1 MVLKIF
7 RDRKRRFAYTGLVP
21 ILLLFSLIYV
31 YPIFSAFFVS
41 LHDWELLSKSHDFI
55 AFRNYLNVLQD
66 GVFRRSFI
74 NTFYFTFV
82 YLFLTLVA
90 GLALA
95 LFLNSLKKPYQ
106 TILEVIIFLPVVTIT
121 VAGSLVWKWMY
132 NPSFGILNYLLSFVG
147 IEPLM
152 FLASPKIVIP
162 SIIVMALWKWI
173 GINVIIFLAGLQ
185 SIPEEYYE
193 AAKIDGG
200 SNRSLFWRITLPL
213 LKPTLEYIFVTT
225 ILAAMQVFTEI
236 FMLTH
241 GGPGISSRVVAFH
254 IYETGFR
261 FLKIGEAS
269 SVAFILFTFILIV
282 TAFQFRIFKRE
293 ELY

>member
-1 MVLKIF
+1 MLAII
-7 RDRKRRFAYTGLVP
+7 RDRKRRFVYAGLIP

-41 LHDWELLSKSHDFI
+41 LHDWELLSKTHNFL
-55 AFRNYLNVLQD
+55 AFKNYLKVFQD
-66 GVFRRSFI
+66 AVFRRSFY
-74 NTFYFTFV
+74 NTLYFTFV
-82 YLFLTLVA
+82 YLFFTLVI
-90 GLALA
+90 GLSLA
-95 LFLNSLKKPYQ
+95 LFLDSLVKPFQ
-106 TILEVIIFLPVVTIT
+106 TILEVILFLPVVTIT
-121 VAGSLVWKWMY
+121 VAGALVWKWMY
-132 NPSFGILNYLLSFVG
+132 NPSFGIINYLLG
-147 IEPLM
+147 ILGIGPFK

-162 SIIVMALWKWI
+162 SIIIMALWKWI

-185 SIPEEYYE
+185 SIPEEFYE
-193 AAKIDGG
+193 AARIDGA
-200 SNRSLFWRITLPL
+200 SAQFLFWRITLPL
-213 LKPTLEYIFVTT
+213 LKPTLEYIFVTN

-236 FMLTH
+236 FMLTY

-269 SVAFILFTFILIV
+269 AVAFILFAFILIV

>member
-1 MVLKIF
+1 MLTII
-7 RDRKRRFAYTGLVP
+7 RGRKRRFVYGGLVP

-41 LHDWELLSKSHDFI
+41 LHDWELLSKTHNFL
-55 AFRNYLNVLQD
+55 AFKNYLKVFQD
-66 GVFRRSFI
+66 AVFKRSFY
-74 NTFYFTFV
+74 NTLYFTFV
-82 YLFLTLVA
+82 YLFFTLVI
-90 GLALA
+90 GLSLA
-95 LFLNSLKKPYQ
+95 LFLNSLVKPFQ
-106 TILEVIIFLPVVTIT
+106 TILEVILFLPVVTIT
-121 VAGSLVWKWMY
+121 VAGALVWKWMY
-132 NPSFGILNYLLSFVG
+132 NPSFGVINYLLG
-147 IEPLM
+147 ILGMGPFK

-162 SIIVMALWKWI
+162 SIIIMALWKWI

-185 SIPEEYYE
+185 SIPEEFYE
-193 AAKIDGG
+193 AARIDGA
-200 SNRSLFWRITLPL
+200 SAQFLFWRITLPL
-213 LKPTLEYIFVTT
+213 LKPTLEYIFVTN

-236 FMLTH
+236 FMLTY

-269 SVAFILFTFILIV
+269 AVAFILFAFILIV

>member
-1 MVLKIF
+1 MLAII
-7 RDRKRRFAYTGLVP
+7 RDRKRRFVYAGLIP

-41 LHDWELLSKSHDFI
+41 LHDWELLSKTHNFL
-55 AFRNYLNVLQD
+55 AFKNYLKVFQD
-66 GVFRRSFI
+66 AVFKRSFY
-74 NTFYFTFV
+74 NTLYFTFV
-82 YLFLTLVA
+82 YLFFTLVI
-90 GLALA
+90 GLSLA
-95 LFLNSLKKPYQ
+95 LFLDSLVKPFQ
-106 TILEVIIFLPVVTIT
+106 TILEVILFLPVVTIT
-121 VAGSLVWKWMY
+121 VAGALVWKWMY
-132 NPSFGILNYLLSFVG
+132 NPSFGVINYLLG
-147 IEPLM
+147 ILGMGPFK

-162 SIIVMALWKWI
+162 SIIIMALWKWI

-185 SIPEEYYE
+185 SIPEEFYE
-193 AAKIDGG
+193 AARIDGA
-200 SNRSLFWRITLPL
+200 SAQFLFWRITLPL
-213 LKPTLEYIFVTT
+213 LKPTLEYIFVTN

-236 FMLTH
+236 FMLTY

-269 SVAFILFTFILIV
+269 AVAFILFAFILIV

>member
-1 MVLKIF
+1 MLAII
-7 RDRKRRFAYTGLVP
+7 RDRKRRFVYAGLIP

-41 LHDWELLSKSHDFI
+41 LHDWELLSKTHNFL
-55 AFRNYLNVLQD
+55 AFKNYLKVFQD
-66 GVFRRSFI
+66 AVFKRSFY
-74 NTFYFTFV
+74 NTLYFTFV
-82 YLFLTLVA
+82 YLFFTLVI
-90 GLALA
+90 GLSLA
-95 LFLNSLKKPYQ
+95 LFLNSLVKPFQ
-106 TILEVIIFLPVVTIT
+106 TILEVILFLPVVTIT
-121 VAGSLVWKWMY
+121 VAGALVWKWMY
-132 NPSFGILNYLLSFVG
+132 NPSFGVINYLLG
-147 IEPLM
+147 ILGMGPFK

-162 SIIVMALWKWI
+162 SIIIMALWKWI

-185 SIPEEYYE
+185 SIPEEFYE
-193 AAKIDGG
+193 AARIDGA
-200 SNRSLFWRITLPL
+200 SAQFLFWRITLPL
-213 LKPTLEYIFVTT
+213 LKPTLEYIFVTN

-236 FMLTH
+236 FMLTY

-269 SVAFILFTFILIV
+269 AVAFILFAFILIV

>member
-1 MVLKIF
+1 MLTIL
-7 RDRKRRFAYTGLVP
+7 RDRKRRFVYTGLAP

-41 LHDWELLSKSHDFI
+41 LHDWELLSKTHDFI
-55 AFRNYLNVLQD
+55 AFGNYLNVLRD
-66 GVFRRSFI
+66 GVFRRSFL
-74 NTFYFTFV
+74 NTLYFTFV
-82 YLFLTLVA
+82 YLFFTLIL
-90 GLALA
+90 GLGLA
-95 LFLNSLKKPYQ
+95 LFLNSLKQPFQ

-121 VAGSLVWKWMY
+121 VAGALVWKWMY
-132 NPSFGILNYLLSFVG
+132 NPSFGILNYLLGLLG
-147 IEPLM
+147 IEPFM

-200 SNRSLFWRITLPL
+200 NRRSLFMRITIPL

-225 ILAAMQVFTEI
+225 ILAAMQVFAEI
-236 FMLTH
+236 FMLTY

-254 IYETGFR
+254 IYEIGFR